1 MQPFPHHYNV
11 YVTAEETNSAQT
23 SSRGLRP
30 LATAP
35 PAEFGGPGNLWSP
48 ETLFVAAAANCL
60 VFTFRAVASASK
72 FRWTSIDCDGTGVL
86 DRTDGVTRFTAI
98 QLRARLRIPAGAD
111 AERGRILLEKAEK
124 ACLIANSLNVSP
136 ALDVEI
142 TFEEPAL
149 APTA

>member
-1 MQPFPHHYNV
+1 MQPFPHYYNV
-11 YVTAEETNSAQT
+11 HVTAGETNSAEIT
-23 SSRGLRP
+23 SRGLSP

-35 PAEFGGPGNLWSP
+35 PAQFGGPGNLWSP

-72 FRWTSIDCDGTGVL
+72 FRWTSIDCDGKGVL
-86 DRTDGVTRFTAI
+86 DRADGVARFTAI
-98 QLRARLRIPAGAD
+98 QLRASLRIPADAD
-111 AERGRILLEKAEK
+111 PEKARKLLEKAEK
-124 ACLIANSLNVSP
+124 ACLIANSLSVAP